1 MACSPSVGR
10 FVDAGSTKFGG
21 GRRGLRA
28 LLLGLVVACAVP
40 AMAAAQGVSANTP
53 PEVQKAYDAAF
64 QTMIADPGNLDK
76 TFAYAQLAIQ
86 TGDLEGAIAALER
99 MLFVNPDLPRVRLE
113 LGVLYFRLGSFAA
126 AKNYFVSILDMK
138 PPAPDEVRDKVAGFM
153 KEIESRETRHHFSG
167 SLFAGV
173 KWQSNATT
181 ATGTGNVLVG
191 GIPATLDSQFTSKK
205 DDNAFA
211 ALSLKYSYDMSP
223 GSSDTWDVNMTT
235 YFSRQASQKQ
245 VDVGLV
251 EITTGP
257 VLNLLPGNDYEP
269 VLRPYGIFTVV
280 NVGGPRD
287 YFAPGAGASFTFNP
301 LPVVQHETVVEF
313 RDRRFRDS
321 FKSPNKTDRNG
332 IEAQYRNKL
341 TWAMFDNFAVNAG
354 VGMTVQN
361 TDDEPSA
368 NTEYSYTLGAS
379 LSLPS
384 PLPFLGMPW
393 STIGSAT
400 RAFTKYDTPDP
411 TISATKL
418 RMDHDWRFSLT
429 EAVPINDT
437 YAMVTTLARTVRVS
451 TLPNFEYT
459 NDSFTVG
466 LNMRF

>member
-1 MACSPSVGR
+1 M
-10 FVDAGSTKFGG
+10 
-21 GRRGLRA
+21 RA
-28 LLLGLVVACAVP
+28 LLLGFVVACAVP
-40 AMAAAQGVSANTP
+40 VLAAAQGVSANTP
-53 PEVQKAYDAAF
+53 LEVQKAYDAAF
-64 QTMIADPGNLDK
+64 QAMISDPGNLDK
-76 TFAYAQLAIQ
+76 TFVYAQLAIQ

-126 AKNYFVSILDMK
+126 AKNYFVSTLEMK
-138 PPAPDEVRDKVAGFM
+138 PAAPDEVRDKVAGFM

-173 KWQSNATT
+173 KRQTNANT
-181 ATGTGNVLVG
+181 ATGTGSVLVG

-211 ALSLKYSYDMSP
+211 ALSFKYSYDMSP
-223 GSSDTWDVNMTT
+223 GASDTWDVNMTT
-235 YFSRQASQKQ
+235 YVSRQAAQKQ
-245 VDVGLV
+245 VDVGLM
-251 EITTGP
+251 EITSGP

-269 VLRPYGIFTVV
+269 VLKPYVIFTMV

-287 YFAPGAGASFTFNP
+287 YFAPGAGASLTFNP
-301 LPVVQHETVVEF
+301 LSVVQHETVVEF

-321 FKSPNKTDRNG
+321 FKSPTKTDRNG
-332 IEAQYRNKL
+332 IEAQYRTKL
-341 TWAMFDNFAVNAG
+341 TWAMFDNFSVNAG

-361 TDDEPSA
+361 ADDEPSA

-384 PLPFLGMPW
+384 PLPFLSMPW
-393 STIGSAT
+393 STIGSVT
-400 RAFTKYDTPDP
+400 RALTKYDTPDS
-411 TISATKL
+411 TISATSFRL
-418 RMDHDWRFSLT
+418 DHDWRFSLT

-437 YAMVTTLARTVRVS
+437 YALVTTLARTVRVS
-451 TLPNFEYT
+451 TLPNFQYT
-459 NDSFTVG
+459 NDSFTIG